1 MAIGMLSI
9 KGFKSLRHLLKP
21 QKGFTLI
28 ETIMVLAVLGIIM
41 AIATPSFSK
50 WKEKHQINGQAQ
62 KVYFDLML
70 ARTSAVKNNNIV
82 RVTFNTT
89 SHTYTIHDD
98 TNDDGIQ
105 DSGET
110 VKSAALE
117 NDINFAYN
125 TGIIDIDE
133 NTVTAPASFG
143 GSQTVTF
150 DSRGQASASGS
161 VFLLH
166 TNDIANTSNDR
177 ARSISVLQA
186 TGAVDYWTYDGS
198 ATPPWK

>member
-1 MAIGMLSI
+1 MIST
-9 KGFKSLRHLLKP
+9 KGFKNWGHPLKSRE
-21 QKGFTLI
+21 GFTLI
-28 ETIMVLAVLGIIM
+28 EILMTMIIM
-41 AIATPSFSK
+41 GILMSVAVPNFSK
-50 WKEKHQINGQAQ
+50 WKEKHEINGQAQ

-70 ARTSAVKNNNIV
+70 ARTSAVKNNNLV

-98 TNDDGIQ
+98 TNDDGTQ
-105 DSGET
+105 DSGEA
-110 VKSAALE
+110 VKSVALE

-125 TGIIDIDE
+125 TGITDIDG
-133 NTVTAPASFG
+133 NTISAPVSFG
-143 GSQTVTF
+143 GSQVVTF

-166 TNDIANTSNDR
+166 TSDIGSTDDR

-186 TGAVDYWTYDGS
+186 TGAVDYWTYDGDV
-198 ATPPWK
+198 TPPWN

>member
-1 MAIGMLSI
+1 MATGMIST
-9 KGFKSLRHLLKP
+9 KGFKNWGHPLKSRE
-21 QKGFTLI
+21 GFTLI
-28 ETIMVLAVLGIIM
+28 EILMTMIIM
-41 AIATPSFSK
+41 GILMSVAVPNFSK
-50 WKEKHQINGQAQ
+50 WKEKHEINGQAQ

-70 ARTSAVKNNNIV
+70 ARTSAVKNNNLV

-98 TNDDGIQ
+98 TNDDGTQ
-105 DSGET
+105 DSGEG
-110 VKSAALE
+110 VKSVALE

-125 TGIIDIDE
+125 TGITDIDG
-133 NTVTAPASFG
+133 NTISAPVSFG
-143 GSQTVTF
+143 GSQVVTF

-166 TNDIANTSNDR
+166 TSDIGSTDDR

-186 TGAVDYWTYDGS
+186 TGAVDYWTYDGDV
-198 ATPPWK
+198 TPPWN

>member
-1 MAIGMLSI
+1 
-9 KGFKSLRHLLKP
+9 
-21 QKGFTLI
+21 
-28 ETIMVLAVLGIIM
+28 MVLAVVGIIM
-41 AIATPSFSK
+41 AIGAPNFSK

-70 ARTSAVKNNNIV
+70 ARTNAVKNNNLV

-98 TNDDGIQ
+98 TDDDGTQ
-105 DSGET
+105 DSGEA
-110 VKSAALE
+110 VKSVALE

-125 TGIIDIDE
+125 TGITDIDG
-133 NTVTAPASFG
+133 NAVSAAVSFG
-143 GSQTVTF
+143 GSQTVIF
-150 DSRGQASASGS
+150 DSRGQSSASGS

-166 TNDIANTSNDR
+166 SSDIDSTNDR

-186 TGAVDYWTYDGS
+186 TGAVDYWTYDGDV
-198 ATPPWK
+198 TPPWN

>member
-1 MAIGMLSI
+1 
-9 KGFKSLRHLLKP
+9 
-21 QKGFTLI
+21 
-28 ETIMVLAVLGIIM
+28 MVLAVVGIIM
-41 AIATPSFSK
+41 AIGAPNFSK
-50 WKEKHQINGQAQ
+50 WKEKHEINGQAQ

-70 ARTSAVKNNNIV
+70 ARTSAVKNNNLV

-98 TNDDGIQ
+98 TNDDGTQ
-105 DSGET
+105 DSGEG
-110 VKSAALE
+110 VKSVALE

-125 TGIIDIDE
+125 TGITDIDG
-133 NTVTAPASFG
+133 NTISAPVSFG
-143 GSQTVTF
+143 GSQVVTF

-166 TNDIANTSNDR
+166 TSDIGSTDDR

-186 TGAVDYWTYDGS
+186 TGAVDYWTYDGDV
-198 ATPPWK
+198 TPPWN

>member
-1 MAIGMLSI
+1 MATGMIST
-9 KGFKSLRHLLKP
+9 KGFKNWGHPLKSRE
-21 QKGFTLI
+21 GFTLI
-28 ETIMVLAVLGIIM
+28 EILMTMIIM
-41 AIATPSFSK
+41 GILMSVAVPNFSK
-50 WKEKHQINGQAQ
+50 WKEKHEINGQAQ

-70 ARTSAVKNNNIV
+70 ARTSAVKNNNLV

-98 TNDDGIQ
+98 TNDDGTQ
-105 DSGET
+105 DSGEG
-110 VKSAALE
+110 VKSVALE

-125 TGIIDIDE
+125 TGITDIDG
-133 NTVTAPASFG
+133 NTISAPVSFG
-143 GSQTVTF
+143 GSQVVTF

-166 TNDIANTSNDR
+166 TSDIGSTNDR

-198 ATPPWK
+198 ITPTWK